1 MEAIRVEEWILH
13 RYLILRKMLHIV
25 GASGHRESNIFNS
38 KTQNTEAGR
47 RKRIND
53 RSSTW
58 ERGRSTVIEGT
69 VKQQM
74 GEGGGGAGAA
84 GGGCTVINN
93 CETSQEIGLG
103 EQ

>member
-1 MEAIRVEEWILH
+1 MEAIRVKEWILH
-13 RYLILRKMLHIV
+13 RYSILGKMLHIV
-25 GASGHRESNIFNS
+25 GAGGHRELKIFDS

-58 ERGRSTVIEGT
+58 ERGRSTLIEGT

-74 GEGGGGAGAA
+74 GGGGGELQAH
-84 GGGCTVINN
+84 ND
-93 CETSQEIGLG
+93 Q
-103 EQ
+103 